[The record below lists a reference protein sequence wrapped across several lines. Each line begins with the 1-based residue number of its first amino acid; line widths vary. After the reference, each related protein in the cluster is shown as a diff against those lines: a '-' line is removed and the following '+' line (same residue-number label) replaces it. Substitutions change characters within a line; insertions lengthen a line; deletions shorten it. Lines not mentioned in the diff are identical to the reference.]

1 MLSIIVI
8 LSLVILWAIL
18 MFCVRFINHRRIRE
32 NVESYLY
39 IAPAALLLLMFWYL
53 PVVMSVF
60 ISFTDWTGA
69 SRLDTVRWLGL
80 SNYAQAFKDPNFIQ
94 VFWNTVNY
102 VLWSVPLTLIAS
114 LCVALLL
121 NNKMK
126 AAGIFRTVYFL
137 PFVTTWVAVS
147 VVFKYVFN
155 EQFGLAN
162 YILEILHLPTLGW
175 LNESRG
181 IIEMMTSSICSVLHV
196 TPPQSW
202 HPFLAGPSLSMFTII
217 ITSVWRDVGYFM
229 IIFLAG
235 LQNIDRSY
243 YEASEIDGAS
253 RWQQFR
259 CITIPLLS
267 PTTFFILIISLITA
281 FKVFVPQFI
290 MTPTG
295 GPGRTTETLVFYLY
309 TEGFMGY
316 RQLGYASA
324 VAYIL
329 FAIILI
335 LTLCQN
341 RFFGRKVH
349 YE

>member
-1 MLSIIVI
+1 VIAIFVIIF
-8 LSLVILWAIL
+8 LAIVWGTL
-18 MFCVRFINHRRIRE
+18 MFSTRFIKHHVLRE
-32 NVESYLY
+32 NIESYIY
-39 IAPAALLLLMFWYL
+39 VAPAALLLLMFWFV

-69 SRLDTVRWLGL
+69 SRLNTVNWLGIE
-80 SNYAQAFKDPNFIQ
+80 NYTKALQDPNFIQ

-102 VLWSVPLTLIAS
+102 VIWSVPLTVCAS
-114 LCVALLL
+114 LIVAMLL
-121 NNKMK
+121 NNKMRGLG
-126 AAGIFRTVYFL
+126 AFRTVYFL

-162 YILEILHLPTLGW
+162 YILELLNLPTLGW

-181 IIEMMTSSICSVLHV
+181 IIEMVVTNICTMLNI
-196 TPPQSW
+196 TPPEHW

-217 ITSVWRDVGYFM
+217 ITSVWRDLGYFM

-235 LQNIDRSY
+235 LQNIDKSY
-243 YEASEIDGAS
+243 YEAAEIDGAT
-253 RWQQFR
+253 RFQQFSS
-259 CITIPLLS
+259 ITWPLLS
-267 PTTFFILIISLITA
+267 PTTFFILVISLITA

-290 MTPTG
+290 MTPNG

-309 TEGFMGY
+309 REGFMGY

-335 LTLCQN
+335 LTLFQN

-349 YE
+349 YD